1 MRPIRHFSLDEA
13 NRTLAQ
19 AAPLLARLKDLHAC
33 AISLKE
39 RLDILW
45 QRLEA
50 GDRVLDEIATR
61 QQGLDTQAREIAELL
76 ERLQEIG
83 CLVRDHQTG
92 LIDFPAHASG
102 TEFYLCWRLGEDAGH
117 DWQGV
122 EDGFAWRNAMS
133 TKHGLR
139 DHYD

>member
-19 AAPLLARLKDLHAC
+19 AAPLLARLKDLHAS

-83 CLVRDHQTG
+83 CLVRDPQTG
-92 LIDFPAHASG
+92 LSGFPAPASG
-102 TEFYLCWRLGEDAGH
+102 TEFYLCCRLRADAGH
-117 DWQGV
+117 YSH
-122 EDGFAWRNAMS
+122 A
-133 TKHGLR
+133 GL
-139 DHYD
+139 